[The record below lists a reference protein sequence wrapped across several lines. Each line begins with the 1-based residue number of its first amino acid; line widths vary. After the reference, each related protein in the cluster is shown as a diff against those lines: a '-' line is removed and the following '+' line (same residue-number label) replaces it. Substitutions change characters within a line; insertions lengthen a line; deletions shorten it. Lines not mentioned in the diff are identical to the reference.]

1 VRGSVPRP
9 IIQGALMR
17 VRVSQLLLLPL
28 AVALFATDVQA
39 QGKGK
44 GNGDKPDHVIIQQGH
59 HKGAKL
65 KKVHTSDEAVDVTR
79 IVLREQGYE
88 LVRVEQRRDV
98 RYIYYRRGNMGR
110 GKGKGPI
117 MYMVVRPSP
126 DRIIIER
133 APSPLLMQINVKLG
147 Y

>member
-1 VRGSVPRP
+1 MLHTSHWFVLCL
-9 IIQGALMR
+9 A
-17 VRVSQLLLLPL
+17 
-28 AVALFATDVQA
+28 AVALATEVDA

-44 GNGDKPDHVIIQQGH
+44 GDKHGHAIVQQGH
-59 HKGAKL
+59 GKRAKV
-65 KKVHTSDEAVDVTR
+65 KKVVTSDEAVDVTR
-79 IVLREQGYE
+79 IVLREQGYN
-88 LVRVEQRRDV
+88 LVRVERRRDV
-98 RYIYYRRGNMGR
+98 RVVYYRRGNMGR

-133 APSPLLMQINVKLG
+133 APSPLLMQINVRLG

>member
-1 VRGSVPRP
+1 
-9 IIQGALMR
+9 MR
-17 VRVSQLLLLPL
+17 VLRVSQLLLVPL
-28 AVALFATDVQA
+28 AVTVFATGVEA
-39 QGKGK
+39 QGKGRDYGK
-44 GNGDKPDHVIIQQGH
+44 HDHVIVQQGH
-59 HKGAKL
+59 GKHAKV

-98 RYIYYRRGNMGR
+98 RYVYYRRGNMGR
-110 GKGKGPI
+110 GKGKGPV

-126 DRIIIER
+126 ERILIER
-133 APSPLLMQINVKLG
+133 APSPLLMQINVRLG

>member
-1 VRGSVPRP
+1 
-9 IIQGALMR
+9 MR
-17 VRVSQLLLLPL
+17 VLRVSQLVLLPL
-28 AVALFATDVQA
+28 AVAAFATDVQA

-44 GNGDKPDHVIIQQGH
+44 GNAEKHDHVIIQQGRG
-59 HKGAKL
+59 KGAKV

-79 IVLREQGYE
+79 VVLREQGYE

-98 RYIYYRRGNMGR
+98 RYVYYRRGNMGR

-133 APSPLLMQINVKLG
+133 APSPLLMQINVRLG

>member
-1 VRGSVPRP
+1 MPTFRRSH
-9 IIQGALMR
+9 
-17 VRVSQLLLLPL
+17 LLLLPL
-28 AVALFATDVQA
+28 AAAAVLATDVEA

-44 GNGDKPDHVIIQQGH
+44 GAKHDHAVVQQGH
-59 HKGAKL
+59 DKRPKL
-65 KKVHTSDEAVDVTR
+65 KKVVTSDDAVDATR

-98 RYIYYRRGNMGR
+98 RVVYYRRGNMGR

-117 MYMVVRPSP
+117 MYMVIRPSP

-133 APSPLLMQINVKLG
+133 APSGVLMQINVRLG